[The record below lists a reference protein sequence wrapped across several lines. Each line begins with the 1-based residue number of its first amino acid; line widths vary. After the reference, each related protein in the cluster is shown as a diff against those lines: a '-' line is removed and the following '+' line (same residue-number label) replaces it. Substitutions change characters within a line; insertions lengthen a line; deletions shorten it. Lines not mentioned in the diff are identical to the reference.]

1 MSLYE
6 LVSLKQLLIKSIE
19 PQPAI
24 DQLLILRDNIH
35 NIKNLVSVSLDNEV
49 FIDTT
54 VDYYNNLINLAQ
66 QPLAELT
73 KKIDAINT
81 QINEITH
88 RLFYNN
94 YELEELYSSVENDRI
109 ARKIRI
115 GKEVEDIIRHRIW
128 LNTNWKYPAL
138 EIGCRDGEWTREMV
152 AADPLYVVDHHH
164 EFLNAAV
171 KQFTLE
177 YQRRIRP
184 YHLNNHDLSI
194 LPQDQFG
201 FIFSW
206 GYFNYVSMD
215 TIKKY
220 LQQIMK
226 LLRPGGLFLFSYND
240 GDTPTGAAMAES
252 FSQTYLPKSVLILLC
267 QSMGFEIENVIDP
280 ANGISL
286 LEIKRPGTLHT
297 IKAHQVLG
305 EMKRREI

>member
-35 NIKNLVSVSLDNEV
+35 NIKNLVSVSLDNEI

-109 ARKIRI
+109 ARKIHI
-115 GKEVEDIIRHRIW
+115 GKEVEDIIRQRIW
-128 LNTNWKYPAL
+128 INTNWKYPAL

-171 KQFTLE
+171 KQFTPE

-206 GYFNYVSMD
+206 GYFNYVSID

-252 FSQTYLPKSVLILLC
+252 FSQTYLPKSALILLC